1 MQRKTYKNKDKCLDN
16 YHEMNIPNGQQ
27 QIRVSPLLHCPLP
40 RTCCSSLVHEYLPV
54 LVLQVTKTLGT
65 HFSGRRKTPKEKR
78 SLPYSFTLTDWLEHP
93 WPSFASYWL
102 IQEWQIFL
110 FLLRF
115 FLMSCRPAL
124 WLRRREWFQANSRKI
139 PARILQISTALFSSI
154 RWTTMICSFLLQF
167 KVKV

>member
-1 MQRKTYKNKDKCLDN
+1 MQKIYKNKDKCLDN
-16 YHEMNIPNGQQ
+16 YHEMNIPSNQQ
-27 QIRVSPLLHCPLP
+27 QIRESPLLHCPLP

-78 SLPYSFTLTDWLEHP
+78 SLPYSFTLTDWLEHDDLP
-93 WPSFASYWL
+93 LLPIGWSRNDKYF
-102 IQEWQIFL
+102 

-115 FLMSCRPAL
+115 FLMCCRPAL

-154 RWTTMICSFLLQF
+154 RWRTMICSFLLQF

>member
-1 MQRKTYKNKDKCLDN
+1 MQRKIYKNKDKCLDN

-65 HFSGRRKTPKEKR
+65 HFSGRRKTSKEKR
-78 SLPYSFTLTDWLEHP
+78 SLPYSFTLTDWLDHP
-93 WPSFASYWL
+93 WPSHASYWL

-115 FLMSCRPAL
+115 LQTCTVTKEKGMISSKFKENSYAHSSNFHRLVFLY
-124 WLRRREWFQANSRKI
+124 
-139 PARILQISTALFSSI
+139 
-154 RWTTMICSFLLQF
+154 
-167 KVKV
+167 